1 MELIAEKR
9 EIFGKKTKHL
19 RDDRKLPAVIFGKG
33 LESISVSVDFN
44 NYVKVF
50 NEAGETSVIDLMV
63 GGKKHPVLVKDVQYH
78 HINNHPVHVGFYE
91 VDLKQKIT
99 AQVPVEVIN
108 EEQNE
113 LIKGGE
119 FLILTLLDEIEVEC
133 LPTDIPHEFIV
144 DATKLVSED
153 SVITIG
159 DLAYDKSKVEIVG
172 LESDELVAKLDYAV
186 MAEEVEEEKTEAE
199 LMEGVEAIEEKD
211 VEEGEGTESGEKETG
226 SKETEEKAQ
235 E

>member
-1 MELIAEKR
+1 MK
-9 EIFGKKTKHL
+9 
-19 RDDRKLPAVIFGKG
+19 D
-33 LESISVSVDFN
+33 N
-44 NYVKVF
+44 VKVF

>member
-119 FLILTLLDEIEVEC
+119 FLILTLEVEC